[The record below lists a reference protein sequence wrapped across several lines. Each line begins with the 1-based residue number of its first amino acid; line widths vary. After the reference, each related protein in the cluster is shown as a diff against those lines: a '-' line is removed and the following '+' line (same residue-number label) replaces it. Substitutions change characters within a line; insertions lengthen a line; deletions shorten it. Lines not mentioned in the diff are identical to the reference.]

1 MVFIDFCEN
10 IKKLIFY
17 FYRKKFGGIKKML
30 YLCIH
35 KSETSDEFF
44 EIKKVEKRFGRL
56 KKFIYLCKTNQK

>member
-44 EIKKVEKRFGRL
+44 EIKKM
-56 KKFIYLCKTNQK
+56 KKDLVD